1 MKHMTKVG
9 CCLAVVASAVV
20 FASPQAS
27 AKGIEGIFGTAESS
41 GDHSVGPAKNAFLS
55 SYWLAGNNFS
65 TYSECYIQANLKEAY
80 TPLQYTLDGSTSNGL
95 GRVPQGFRLYGC
107 TGTDGDGQD
116 VWTLLDER
124 ILVAWPN
131 GNWSVVKTQCVRTFA
146 VANPQACTKLKF
158 VITRICKDGGADKPC
173 ITRLTFEDEPLGL
186 PADCDLVSTARLLGG
201 ETMAVASSSGLL
213 GGSATNVFDG
223 NVTMAVATEK
233 VEGSNPQMTR
243 PDNGLW
249 YGAVGPG
256 SGVTLSFDVK
266 AFGGRIPLLTGYQ
279 MFRYPEAASPY
290 DTALAAY
297 LNPAS
302 WKVYGSVAEQPTE
315 ADWFLI
321 DERTSA
327 EVTAQNAST
336 FKAHDVE
343 KATDQKYSVFDVEL
357 YRVSPV
363 RHVKIEVVTAGNS
376 QQTDETMLGEIRL
389 FGRVPPTSGSGD
401 CDVDKTVVSSLSLQ
415 GATLDVL
422 VLPQSSSPE
431 PYDLFADLTHD
442 GKETTVLLA
451 KSVTTV
457 GMRTYAIG
465 HLKTDTDYTAQ
476 IRLVNAS
483 GSVSMGEILEFA
495 TDPEPDLVV
504 LPAGFKRVEY
514 VESTENGKQL
524 VDLGFK
530 PTGRFGLE
538 ADCLI
543 YSPLKSNLYAPADGT
558 LNRYGGIYGAGAFA
572 LTTSTANKGDY
583 TTGFRTEGN
592 GYFNALLT
600 ISNRIQ
606 IAHHGQS
613 YTVTCGDSVATA
625 GRNAIS
631 DCAYNL
637 YAFGCAST
645 SAPNGGEWGI
655 VRFYS
660 IAYFTETVSG
670 EATMTHKFLP
680 AEAADG
686 KRGFYDLLDENPET
700 AWHPSTSENGVEL
713 VAGPVLPCGRL
724 PGTTV
729 NSYSGTR
736 LEVTLTRETGASDE
750 AVYAVWGPDYCGLVP
765 SAWAHQA
772 AMKQSFKAGET
783 AVTVTLKGLTEND
796 VYVYFYTSN
805 GRLSKTIC
813 LPDLPRKNVGLM
825 LILK

>member
-1 MKHMTKVG
+1 MSV
-9 CCLAVVASAVV
+9 
-20 FASPQAS
+20 S

-41 GDHSVGPAKNAFLS
+41 GDHSVGPAKNAFIA
-55 SYWLAGNNFS
+55 SYWLAGDSFK

-80 TPLQYTLDGSTSNGL
+80 TPREYTLDCTTSNG
-95 GRVPQGFRLYGC
+95 RNRNPQGFRLYGC
-107 TGTDGDGQD
+107 TGTDADGED

-124 ILVAWPN
+124 ICFPWPKD
-131 GNWSVVKTQCVRTFA
+131 KTKCVHTFG
-146 VANPQACTKLKF
+146 VGNPQACTKLKF
-158 VITRICKDGGADKPC
+158 VIMRICQDDGGDKPC
-173 ITRLTFEDEPLGL
+173 ISRLTFEDELPGL

-201 ETMAVASSSGLL
+201 ETMAVASSIGLL
-213 GGSATNVFDG
+213 GGSAANVFDG
-223 NVTMAVATEK
+223 NVTMAVATKK

-249 YGAVGPG
+249 HGAAGPG
-256 SGVTLSFDVK
+256 SGVTLSFDAE
-266 AFGGRIPLLTGYQ
+266 AFGGSIPLLTGYQ

-290 DTALAAY
+290 DKALAKY
-297 LNPAS
+297 LNPTS

-343 KATDQKYSVFDVEL
+343 NATDQKYSVFDVEL
-357 YRVSPV
+357 SRVSPV
-363 RHVKIEVVTAGNS
+363 RHVKIEVMMTAGS
-376 QQTDETMLGEIRL
+376 DLQADETMQGEIRL
-389 FGRVPPTSGSGD
+389 FGRVPPLSGSGD
-401 CDVDKTVVSSLSLQ
+401 WDVDKTVVSSLSLQ
-415 GATLDVL
+415 GATLDVQ
-422 VLPQSSSPE
+422 VLPQSASPE

-451 KSVTTV
+451 KSATAV

-476 IRLVNAS
+476 VRLVNAS
-483 GSVSMGEILEFA
+483 GSVSLGEILEFA
-495 TDPEPDLVV
+495 TDPEPDPVV
-504 LPAGFKRVEY
+504 LPAGFKRIEY

-543 YSPLKSNLYAPADGT
+543 YSPLKSNLNAPADGT

-572 LTTSTANKGDY
+572 LTTSTASKGQY
-583 TTGFRTEGN
+583 TTGFRIDN
-592 GYFNALLT
+592 NKYYDALLT

-606 IAHHGQS
+606 IANHGTS
-613 YTVTCGDSVATA
+613 YSVTCGDSVATA
-625 GRNAIS
+625 GRNASS

-637 YAFGCAST
+637 YAFGCASD

-660 IAYFTETVSG
+660 IAYFNEKNGSV
-670 EATMTHKFLP
+670 MTHRFLP

-686 KRGFYDLLDENPET
+686 RRGFYDLLDENPET

-713 VAGPVLPCGRL
+713 VAGPVLPYVRL
-724 PGTTV
+724 AGTTV

-736 LEVTLTRETGASDE
+736 LNVTLTRATDANDET
-750 AVYAVWGPDYCGLVP
+750 VYAVWGPDYCGLVP

-783 AVTVTLKGLTEND
+783 AVTVTLRGLTEND
-796 VYVYFYTSN
+796 VYVYFYTSD
-805 GRLSKTIC
+805 GRLSETIY
-813 LPDLPRKNVGLM
+813 LPDLKRQSPGLV
-825 LILK
+825 ILLK